1 MNEPIRPSKRRRWW
15 MVVVAAAAAC
25 GVTAGVLLA
34 RPRLSV
40 QAENLM
46 RDVTPAAFAA
56 QPFSEGF
63 RAAAADF
70 SMRLLREQAGGTEN
84 RLLSP
89 VSLYLTLSMLAEG
102 TQGQTRE
109 ELDALLGA
117 PEERGAMCAWLL
129 DNWTVK
135 KAGRVTLAN
144 SLWIDEGLEIRP
156 AFLQA
161 NADRYRAAAYRA
173 DLQVPQAL
181 KDINAWVDYQTGGRI
196 PRALD
201 SLDPAIELCLL
212 STVLFDMKWEE
223 PYEKKDVRSHV
234 FQAAD
239 GAFSTEFLFSAE
251 TAYLENEWVTGFKR
265 PYQGGR
271 FSFVGLLPR
280 EGIRL
285 EDAARALAGETWL
298 ALLDGAAGSVQA
310 GIPSFSYADE
320 ADFRPPLNR
329 LGVRAAF
336 APAEDDF
343 APMGGPGLF
352 LSDIRQKTCI
362 ELNAHGTKAAAFSF
376 AAICK
381 NAGPGEEYQ
390 VILDR
395 PFLYAIVDNA
405 SNLPLFAGQ
414 LTRPVKNSA

>member
-1 MNEPIRPSKRRRWW
+1 MNEPIRPSKGRRWW
-15 MVVVAAAAAC
+15 MAVAAAVAAC

-40 QAENLM
+40 QAENLL
-46 RDVTPAAFAA
+46 RDVTPAASAA

-173 DLQVPQAL
+173 DLQAPQAL
-181 KDINAWVDYQTGGRI
+181 KDINAWVDYQTEGRI

-212 STVLFDMKWEE
+212 SAVLFDMKWEE
-223 PYEKKDVRSHV
+223 PYEKKNVRSHV

-285 EDAARALAGETWL
+285 VNL
-298 ALLDGAAGSVQA
+298 ALESSWQGFVESKKKDG
-310 GIPSFSYADE
+310 
-320 ADFRPPLNR
+320 
-329 LGVRAAF
+329 
-336 APAEDDF
+336 
-343 APMGGPGLF
+343 
-352 LSDIRQKTCI
+352 
-362 ELNAHGTKAAAFSF
+362 
-376 AAICK
+376 
-381 NAGPGEEYQ
+381 
-390 VILDR
+390 
-395 PFLYAIVDNA
+395 
-405 SNLPLFAGQ
+405 
-414 LTRPVKNSA
+414 